1 MEIIKSEDREKRLE
15 KTVNRLSGTCGE
27 YKKIERVIEVS
38 KGEERVGVENI

>member
-1 MEIIKSEDREKRLE
+1 MIKSEEREKRLE

-38 KGEERVGVENI
+38 KGEGELG